1 MGILSPS
8 SRVSTGPRFFPTGEF
23 LTRSE
28 PGVRQTPSSKESIIT
43 SPTKLNARSYCSGE
57 VDRQFGGH
65 SYLKPLETATCR
77 WFFASSLSVP
87 NYHSAFVGGIT
98 WVEGVGRASFTPPQ
112 L

>member
-43 SPTKLNARSYCSGE
+43 
-57 VDRQFGGH
+57 
-65 SYLKPLETATCR
+65 
-77 WFFASSLSVP
+77 
-87 NYHSAFVGGIT
+87 